1 MMKNKG
7 FLKGAAIVAAGG
19 FIAKLIGAIYRIPL
33 TNLIGGRG
41 IGLYQMVYPFY
52 CLLLTVS
59 ATGIPSS
66 IAALESAERAKGER
80 GRRVLAPAMKLFL
93 LIGGAGTIL
102 MLAISPLLASAQGEK
117 SLVGG
122 YIALAPSVFLVS
134 AISVFRGWF
143 QGRMD
148 MRPTAASEI
157 TEQLVKVG
165 FGLLFA
171 YLYRENIEK
180 AVTMLLLAVTIS
192 EVVALLL
199 MVFFYKRVPAPE
211 LLKKDR
217 GRVGAKEIL
226 KVSIFVTLSSALL
239 PLSNLVE
246 SVMLVR
252 LMDGYTSEAVTLYGL
267 FSGGAVTIINLP
279 VSVCY
284 GLAAASVPAVSQAKT
299 DYGAGGE
306 HFVRKRIVF
315 SLLMTLLVSLP
326 CAVGLY
332 FFAPT
337 VVDIIYRSLSAMEK
351 ETLVHLVKAFSVS
364 AVTLSCLQTLSA
376 CLTAQGKPR
385 YSMIAMAIGV
395 GVKLLLDFL
404 LVSNARFSI
413 LGAVI
418 ASNVC
423 YALVFVIDFIWN
435 MRLTRTKPQAN
446 SSPTL

>member
-7 FLKGAAIVAAGG
+7 FLKGAAIVAGGG
-19 FIAKLIGAIYRIPL
+19 FVAKLIGAIYRIPL

-66 IAALESAERAKGER
+66 IAAIESAERAKGDK

-93 LIGGAGTIL
+93 LIGGAGTLL
-102 MLAISPLLASAQGEK
+102 MLALAPLLASAQGEK
-117 SLVGG
+117 TLIGG

-143 QGRMD
+143 QGRAD

-157 TEQLVKVG
+157 TEQVVKVG

-171 YLYRENIEK
+171 YLYRGNIER
-180 AVTMLLLAVTIS
+180 AVTMLLLAVSIS
-192 EVVALLL
+192 ELVALGL
-199 MVFFYKRVPAPE
+199 MIFFYKRVPAHD

-226 KVSIFVTLSSALL
+226 KMSVFVTLSSALL

-246 SVMLVR
+246 SVLLVR
-252 LMDGYTSEAVTLYGL
+252 LMDAYTSEAVTLYGL

-279 VSVCY
+279 VSICY
-284 GLAAASVPAVSQAKT
+284 GLAAASVPAVSQVKADSDENK
-299 DYGAGGE
+299 GE
-306 HFVRKRIVF
+306 RAVRKRVIF
-315 SLLMTLLVSLP
+315 SLLMTLIVSLP
-326 CAVGLY
+326 CAVGL
-332 FFAPT
+332 FLFAPT
-337 VVDIIYRSLSAMEK
+337 VVDIIYRSLSTVEK
-351 ETLVHLVKAFSVS
+351 QTLVGLVKAFSAS

-385 YSMIAMAIGV
+385 YAMFSMAV
-395 GVKLLLDFL
+395 GVVVKLVLDFL
-404 LVSNARFSI
+404 LVSNASLSV

-418 ASNVC
+418 AANVC
-423 YALVFVIDFIWN
+423 YAIVFLLDFIFN
-435 MRLTRTKPQAN
+435 MRLTRVKRK
-446 SSPTL
+446 